1 MFYYYYIWFF
11 KWFFYEYLEKPTSE
25 KTQLEDIHKHDVPN
39 TQNVY

>member
-1 MFYYYYIWFF
+1 
-11 KWFFYEYLEKPTSE
+11 LEKPTSE